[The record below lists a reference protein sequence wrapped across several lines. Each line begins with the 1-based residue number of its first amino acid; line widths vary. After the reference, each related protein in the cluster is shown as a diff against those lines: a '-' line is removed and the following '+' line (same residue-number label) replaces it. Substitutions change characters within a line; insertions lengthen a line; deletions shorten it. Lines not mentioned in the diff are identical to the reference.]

1 MNERVKNAVGAVR
14 PRAPATLKS
23 APNDA
28 APTLINFTFPRKV
41 VLFTPIKPLA
51 YVERIARIVLDY
63 DAEHGERFL
72 QREMTV
78 VSRNLLS
85 TGADP
90 PTIQREVRRLEAS
103 IRARIWHLVMFGEE
117 AAR

>member
-1 MNERVKNAVGAVR
+1 MNERVKNAVGDVR
-14 PRAPATLKS
+14 PSKLALTS
-23 APNDA
+23 APNGA

-41 VLFTPIKPLA
+41 VLFTPIKSLA

-78 VSRNLLS
+78 VTQNLIS
-85 TGADP
+85 IGADP
-90 PTIQREVRRLEAS
+90 TIVHCEVRKLEVS
-103 IRARIWHLVMFGEE
+103 IRTQLWHIVMNVE
-117 AAR
+117 APW